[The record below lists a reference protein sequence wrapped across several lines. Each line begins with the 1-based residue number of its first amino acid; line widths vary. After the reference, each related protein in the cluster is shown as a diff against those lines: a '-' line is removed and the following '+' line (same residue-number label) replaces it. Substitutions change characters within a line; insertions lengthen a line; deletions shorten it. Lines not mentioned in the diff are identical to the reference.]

1 MYNLPLVVTRGAEM
15 SDPFYQLQWQ
25 LLVDNQLAAKQIQLW
40 IATLHCRVPD
50 IAGNKWLKLKYH
62 IQQIQ
67 QHNKTGILSFG
78 GAFSNHLLALAAAG
92 HHFGFETM
100 ALVRCH
106 QADPANPTLARCREL
121 GMQLQFVSAEQYRQ
135 KHQPEFLAA
144 LQQSYPDYFI
154 VPEGGSSPFAL
165 PGLAELPIS
174 QTPAGAASLIVT
186 ATASGGT
193 LAGLVAAQ
201 PQTTVLGVSVVK
213 DASLP
218 ARVRNLLPPDAGD
231 NWQLRHEQSQS
242 AYGKFNAETLKF
254 CLQLATTQ
262 QIYTEPVYSGKALQ
276 SLLLWAKQGDFPPG
290 SNMAFFHTGGLQGLA
305 GLHYRGLI
313 SSQDFHILHPSNTN
327 TGTHIT
333 AGISDKAAG

>member
-1 MYNLPLVVTRGAEM
+1 M

-25 LLVDNQLAAKQIQLW
+25 RLDLALSQQTQPEVWICQLYCA
-40 IATLHCRVPD
+40 VPS

-92 HHFGFETM
+92 HYFGFNTM

-106 QADPANPTLARCREL
+106 QADPQNPTLKRCREL
-121 GMQLQFVSAEQYRQ
+121 GMQLQFVTAEQYRQ
-135 KHQPEFLAA
+135 KQQPEFLAA

-174 QTPAGAASLIVT
+174 QTPEGPASLISC

-193 LAGLVAAQ
+193 LAGLIAAH
-201 PQTTVLGVSVVK
+201 PDTSVLGISVVK

-218 ARVRNLLPPDAGD
+218 ARIGSLLPPGTFEH
-231 NWQLRHEQSQS
+231 WQLRHEQSQS
-242 AYGKFNAETLKF
+242 AYGKFNAETLQV
-254 CLQLATTQ
+254 CLQLAATQ

-276 SLLLWAKQGDFPPG
+276 SLLLWAQQGDFPAG
-290 SNMAFFHTGGLQGLA
+290 SNIAFFHTGGLQGLA

-313 SSQDFHILHPSNTN
+313 SSQDFQTLHPSSTS
-327 TGTHIT
+327 THR
-333 AGISDKAAG
+333 

>member
-40 IATLHCRVPD
+40 IATLRCRVPD

-92 HHFGFETM
+92 HYFGFKTM

-106 QADPANPTLARCREL
+106 QADPHNPTLKRCQQL
-121 GMQLQFVSAEQYRQ
+121 GMQLQFVTAEQYRQ
-135 KHQPEFLAA
+135 KQQPEFLAT
-144 LQQSYPDYFI
+144 LQQSYPDFLI

-174 QTPAGAASLIVT
+174 QTPQGPASLIVS

-193 LAGLVAAQ
+193 LAGLIAAH
-201 PQTTVLGVSVVK
+201 PQTPVLGISVVK

-218 ARVRNLLPPDAGD
+218 ARIQGLLPPDAGN

-242 AYGKFNAETLKF
+242 AYGKFNAETLQF
-254 CLQLATTQ
+254 CLQLAGSQ

-276 SLLLWAKQGDFPPG
+276 SLLLWAKQGDFPAG
-290 SNMAFFHTGGLQGLA
+290 SKIAFFHTGGLQGLA

-313 SSQDFHILHPSNTN
+313 SREAFEMLQPAT
-327 TGTHIT
+327 
-333 AGISDKAAG
+333 KAAGLEG

>member
-1 MYNLPLVVTRGAEM
+1 M

-25 LLVDNQLAAKQIQLW
+25 LLVDNQLAAKKIQLW
-40 IATLHCRVPD
+40 IATLYCRVPD

-78 GAFSNHLLALAAAG
+78 GSFSNHLLALAAAG
-92 HHFGFETM
+92 HYFGFRTM

-106 QADPANPTLARCREL
+106 QADPENPTLKRCQQL
-121 GMQLQFVSAEQYRQ
+121 GMQLLFVSAEQYRQ
-135 KHQPEFLAA
+135 KHQSEFLAS
-144 LQQSYPDYFI
+144 LQQSYPDYLI

-174 QTPAGAASLIVT
+174 QTPAGPASLI
-186 ATASGGT
+186 ASASASGGT
-193 LAGLVAAQ
+193 LAGLIAAH
-201 PQTTVLGVSVVK
+201 PQTAVLGISVVK

-218 ARVRNLLPPDAGD
+218 ARIQTLLPPDAST

-242 AYGKFNAETLKF
+242 AYGKFNADTLQF
-254 CLQLATTQ
+254 CLQLAATQ

-276 SLLLWAKQGDFPPG
+276 SLLLWAQQGDFPAG
-290 SNMAFFHTGGLQGLA
+290 SNIAFFHTGGLQGLA

-313 SSQDFHILHPSNTN
+313 STEDYQILQPP
-327 TGTHIT
+327 GWQPAAEA
-333 AGISDKAAG
+333 AGFSDKPDFSGVGPAE